1 MAASGVAR
9 SRFGSQRF
17 FHVGGGAELA
27 AGWYV
32 ETREGVKGP
41 FPSRFQAELFL
52 ADLRTQNPRKRISN
66 WHGDPVVD
74 GPTKPERVRG

>member
-1 MAASGVAR
+1 MSATGPSR

-17 FHVGGGAELA
+17 FHVGGGTDMA
-27 AGWYV
+27 AGWYM

-52 ADLRTQNPRKRISN
+52 ADLRAENPRKRISN
-66 WHGDPVVD
+66 WHGDSPSEPESPVV
-74 GPTKPERVRG
+74 RARG